1 MLTIR
6 LYPTGRKHK
15 RTYRVVLA
23 NKRHHVTKQYI
34 ENLGIYN
41 PFTKVTVLNEERV
54 KYWLAQNIEVSE
66 RVSKILESN
75 KLIPTTTK
83 VYPVKS
89 EVTDPKKSKKTKK
102 TK

>member
-23 NKRHHVTKQYI
+23 NKKHHVTKQYI

-41 PFTKVTVLNEERV
+41 PITKVTVLNEERV

-66 RVSKILESN
+66 RVTKVFEAS
-75 KLIPTTTK
+75 KLIPATTR
-83 VYPVKS
+83 VYPVKT
-89 EVTDPKKSKKTKK
+89 EVDKKAKKAK
-102 TK
+102 